1 MSENITDQIRTIEAL
16 SANAWRPLVV
26 QHLDGWRM
34 RYTGG
39 TSGRVN
45 SVWPNQCYGSLSL
58 EERIEIVED
67 FYRRRKQPAIF
78 SICPGNLPVN
88 LHVVLLDRGYEDLK
102 LTALETA
109 PIEVVIERTQLPQ
122 GEIAQTD
129 RLSESWFEAYTT
141 ASEYS
146 PESLPIRRGILSR
159 IGPRTNFLMVAK
171 DGEPAAVGLGVAER
185 GWMGVFNLITFKK
198 FRRQGF
204 ASQVMRGLAEWGKS
218 VGVEQVYLQVM
229 ENNPP
234 ALVMYEK
241 QGFKKLYHYW
251 YCQKYLD

>member
-1 MSENITDQIRTIEAL
+1 MSENIKDQIRFIEAL
-16 SANAWRPLVV
+16 AANAWRPRVV

-45 SVWPNQCYGSLSL
+45 TVWPNQSHGPLSL

-67 FYRRRKQPAIF
+67 FYRRHNMPSAF
-78 SICPGNLPVN
+78 SINPGNLPEN
-88 LHVVLLDRGYEDLK
+88 LHAELKVRGYEDLK
-102 LTALETA
+102 LTAVKTA
-109 PIEVVIERTQLPQ
+109 PIEVLIEHSLAPQ
-122 GEIAQTD
+122 GEVAQTD
-129 RLSESWFEAYTT
+129 SLTEDWFRVYTT

-146 PESLPIRRGILSR
+146 PESLPVRRGILSR
-159 IGPRTNFLMVAK
+159 IGPRANFLMVAK

-185 GWMGVFNLITFKK
+185 GWLGVFNLITFEK

-204 ASQVMRGLAEWGKS
+204 ASQVMHGLAEWGKT
-218 VGVEQVYLQVM
+218 VGANQVYLQVM

-234 ALVMYEK
+234 ALTMYEK
-241 QGFKKLYHYW
+241 LGFKKLYNYW
-251 YCQKYLD
+251 YSQKDLD